1 MRLVVHVN
9 TAACEML
16 FCIVGKY
23 VEIKNTLKLTI
34 GILAIARGTAVVY
47 TCMRAP
53 VNQAYWRGKGK

>member
-1 MRLVVHVN
+1 MTYYCGTRGERFIS
-9 TAACEML
+9 TQP

-23 VEIKNTLKLTI
+23 VEIENMLKSTI

-53 VNQAYWRGKGK
+53 VNQAY